1 MDSIR
6 EENKVIEKKIIIVV
20 CIVGNTFSN
29 TFLRCWTELIGY
41 GLTNNIQF
49 ILSNF
54 SGDNIFTSKN
64 KCLLENPNNGE
75 NQPLFQGKINYDY
88 ILMMSNKTIFSIDT
102 FKKLFEQNKDVISC
116 VSSNRV
122 DMNKLNFIQSITFDK
137 DSIYEFISRDG
148 VNHLK
153 EQNMDIIKID
163 FNQMNFT
170 LIKKGVFEKIGYPW
184 FSVEP
189 SSGDLSGELY
199 FFKKCKSLNID
210 TYISINNSV
219 GIENNIV
226 I

>member
-1 MDSIR
+1 MDSIK
-6 EENKVIEKKIIIVV
+6 EENTVIEKKTIIVV

-29 TFLRCWTELIGY
+29 TFLRCWTELLGY

-64 KCLLENPNNGE
+64 KCLLENTNEGE

-88 ILMMSNKTIFSIDT
+88 VLMMSNKTIFSVDT
-102 FKKLFEQNKDVISC
+102 FKKLFDQNKDVISS
-116 VSSNRV
+116 VSCNRT
-122 DMNKLNFIQSITFDK
+122 DMNKLNFIQSINFDK
-137 DSIYEFISRDG
+137 DSIYEFISRDS
-148 VNHLK
+148 VKQLK
-153 EQNMDIIKID
+153 EQNMDIIKTD
-163 FNQMNFT
+163 FNEMNFT

-184 FSVEP
+184 FSIEP
-189 SSGDLSGELY
+189 SSGDLSGELH
-199 FFKKCKSLNID
+199 FFKKCKSLDIH
-210 TYISINNSV
+210 TYISINNGV

>member
-1 MDSIR
+1 MDSIQ
-6 EENKVIEKKIIIVV
+6 EENTVIEKKIIIVV

-29 TFLRCWTELIGY
+29 TFLRSWTELIGY

-64 KCLLENPNNGE
+64 KCLLENINEGE
-75 NQPLFQGKINYDY
+75 NQPLFQGKIKYDY
-88 ILMMSNKTIFSIDT
+88 VLMMSNKTIFNVDT
-102 FKKLFEQNKDVISC
+102 FKKLFEQNKEVISSIS
-116 VSSNRV
+116 VNRN
-122 DMNKLNFIQSITFDK
+122 DLNKLNFIQTINFDK
-137 DSIYEFISRDG
+137 DSIYEFISRDS
-148 VNHLK
+148 VKQLK
-153 EQNMDIIKID
+153 EQNIDVIKAD
-163 FNQMNFT
+163 FNEMNFT

-184 FSVEP
+184 FSIEP

-210 TYISINNSV
+210 TYISINNGV